1 MGIYSK
7 NGIAVR
13 NAGIVLL
20 NSFIVM
26 LFERLSLVK
35 DNNFTSIENQKNA
48 VLYLQYVVTGVSET
62 EESYLALNKILCG
75 LSVTDSVPAKIEIS
89 QEKEILIVGLINAAV
104 SYWSAIG
111 HSSVEGFRDNWL
123 IRDGIL
129 TELEDKWELTV
140 DIRAYDLLINKSP
153 FAFSIIKY
161 PWMHKPLHVI
171 WPY

>member
-1 MGIYSK
+1 MGISSK
-7 NGIAVR
+7 NGIAVS

-75 LSVTDSVPAKIEIS
+75 LSVTDTVPAIIEIS
-89 QEKEILIVGLINAAV
+89 QEKEILIVGLIKAAV

-111 HSSVEGFRDNWL
+111 DCSVEGFRGNWL
-123 IRDGIL
+123 VRDGML

-140 DIRAYDLLINKSP
+140 DKRAYDLLINKSP

>member
-62 EESYLALNKILCG
+62 EDSYLALNKILCG
-75 LSVTDSVPAKIEIS
+75 LSVTDSVHAIIEIS
-89 QEKEILIVGLINAAV
+89 QENEILIVGLIKAAV

-111 HSSVEGFRDNWL
+111 HSSVEGFRGNWL
-123 IRDGIL
+123 IRDGML

-140 DIRAYDLLINKSP
+140 DKRAYDLLINKSP

>member
-1 MGIYSK
+1 MGISSK
-7 NGIAVR
+7 NGIAVS

-26 LFERLSLVK
+26 LFERLRLVK

-48 VLYLQYVVTGVSET
+48 VLYLQYVITGVSET
-62 EESYLALNKILCG
+62 EDSYLALNKILCG

-111 HSSVEGFRDNWL
+111 HSSVESFRGNWL

-140 DIRAYDLLINKSP
+140 DKRAYDVLINKSP

>member
-1 MGIYSK
+1 MGISSK
-7 NGIAVR
+7 NGIAVS

-26 LFERLSLVK
+26 LFERLRLVE

-75 LSVTDSVPAKIEIS
+75 LSVTDIVPAKIEIS
-89 QEKEILIVGLINAAV
+89 QGNEILIVGLIKAAV

-111 HSSVEGFRDNWL
+111 DCSVEGFRGNWL
-123 IRDGIL
+123 VRDGIL

-140 DIRAYDLLINKSP
+140 DKRAYDVLINKSP

>member
-1 MGIYSK
+1 MGISSK
-7 NGIAVR
+7 NGIAVS

-62 EESYLALNKILCG
+62 EDSYLALNKILCG
-75 LSVTDSVPAKIEIS
+75 LSVTDSVPAIIEIS
-89 QEKEILIVGLINAAV
+89 QEKEIIIVGLIKDAV

-111 HSSVEGFRDNWL
+111 DCPVESFRGNWL
-123 IRDGIL
+123 IRDGML

-140 DIRAYDLLINKSP
+140 DKRAYDLLINKSP

>member
-1 MGIYSK
+1 MGISSK
-7 NGIAVR
+7 NGIAV
-13 NAGIVLL
+13 NYAGIILL

-75 LSVTDSVPAKIEIS
+75 LSVTDSVPAIIEIS
-89 QEKEILIVGLINAAV
+89 QENKILIVGLVKAAV

-111 HSSVEGFRDNWL
+111 DCSVEGFRGNWL
-123 IRDGIL
+123 VRDGML

-140 DIRAYDLLINKSP
+140 DKRAYDLLINKSP

>member
-62 EESYLALNKILCG
+62 EDSYLALNKILCG
-75 LSVTDSVPAKIEIS
+75 LSVTDSVPAIIEIS
-89 QEKEILIVGLINAAV
+89 QENEILIVGLIKAAV

-111 HSSVEGFRDNWL
+111 ECSVEGFRGNWL
-123 IRDGIL
+123 IRDGML

-140 DIRAYDLLINKSP
+140 DKRAYDVLINKSP

>member
-1 MGIYSK
+1 MGIPSK
-7 NGIAVR
+7 NGIAVS

-26 LFERLSLVK
+26 LFERLRLVE

-48 VLYLQYVVTGVSET
+48 VLYLQYVITGVSET
-62 EESYLALNKILCG
+62 EDSYLALNKILCG
-75 LSVTDSVPAKIEIS
+75 LSVTDSVPAIIEIS
-89 QEKEILIVGLINAAV
+89 QEKEILIVGLIKAAV

-111 HSSVEGFRDNWL
+111 DCSVEGFRGNWL
-123 IRDGIL
+123 VRDGML

-140 DIRAYDLLINKSP
+140 DKRAYDLLINKSP

>member
-1 MGIYSK
+1 MGISSK
-7 NGIAVR
+7 NGIAV
-13 NAGIVLL
+13 NYAGIILL

-26 LFERLSLVK
+26 LFERLRLVK

-62 EESYLALNKILCG
+62 EDSYLALNKILCG
-75 LSVTDSVPAKIEIS
+75 LSVTDSVPAIIEIS
-89 QEKEILIVGLINAAV
+89 QEKEIIIVGLIKAAV

-111 HSSVEGFRDNWL
+111 DCSVDSFRGNWL
-123 IRDGIL
+123 IRDGML